1 MRLGRFPRGWVSDA
15 VLLEG
20 TKANQA
26 MPHFSRVFLPRLSRL
41 AFTLVRPAVFVPLM
55 LGTVALG
62 YALPSTDSALARC
75 EMRGGSVTE
84 CRLIVL
90 GR

>member
-1 MRLGRFPRGWVSDA
+1 MRLGRFPGDRVSDA
-15 VLLEG
+15 VLWES

-26 MPHFSRVFLPRLSRL
+26 MHRILETIAGTVC
-41 AFTLVRPAVFVPLM
+41 RPIVFVPFL

-62 YALPSTDSALARC
+62 YALPSTDTALARC
-75 EMRGGSVTE
+75 EMRGGGVTE

>member
-1 MRLGRFPRGWVSDA
+1 MAP
-15 VLLEG
+15 
-20 TKANQA
+20 
-26 MPHFSRVFLPRLSRL
+26 LSRL
-41 AFTLVRPAVFVPLM
+41 AFTLVRPVVFFPLL

-62 YALPSTDSALARC
+62 YALPSTETALARC
-75 EMRGGSVTE
+75 ENRGGSVTE

>member
-1 MRLGRFPRGWVSDA
+1 MHRT
-15 VLLEG
+15 LETIAG
-20 TKANQA
+20 I
-26 MPHFSRVFLPRLSRL
+26 VC
-41 AFTLVRPAVFVPLM
+41 RPVIFVPFL

-62 YALPSTDSALARC
+62 FALPSTETALARC
-75 EMRGGSVTE
+75 ENRGGSVTE

>member
-1 MRLGRFPRGWVSDA
+1 MAP
-15 VLLEG
+15 
-20 TKANQA
+20 
-26 MPHFSRVFLPRLSRL
+26 LSRL
-41 AFTLVRPAVFVPLM
+41 AFTLVRPVVFVPFL

-62 YALPSTDSALARC
+62 FALPSTDTALARC
-75 EMRGGSVTE
+75 EMRGGTVAE

>member
-1 MRLGRFPRGWVSDA
+1 
-15 VLLEG
+15 
-20 TKANQA
+20 

-62 YALPSTDSALARC
+62 YALPSTDTALARC
-75 EMRGGSVTE
+75 ENRGGTVAE

>member
-1 MRLGRFPRGWVSDA
+1 
-15 VLLEG
+15 
-20 TKANQA
+20 

-41 AFTLVRPAVFVPLM
+41 AFTLVRPAVFFPL
-55 LGTVALG
+55 LAGTVALG

-75 EMRGGSVTE
+75 EMRGGGVNE
-84 CRLIVL
+84 CRLLVL

>member
-1 MRLGRFPRGWVSDA
+1 MRLSRFPGDRVSDA
-15 VLLEG
+15 LLWEG
-20 TKANQA
+20 TKAHTA
-26 MPHFSRVFLPRLSRL
+26 MHR
-41 AFTLVRPAVFVPLM
+41 TLETIAGIVCRPVIFVPLL

-75 EMRGGSVTE
+75 EMRGGSMAE
-84 CRLIVL
+84 CRLLVL

>member
-1 MRLGRFPRGWVSDA
+1 MYRT
-15 VLLEG
+15 LETIAG
-20 TKANQA
+20 
-26 MPHFSRVFLPRLSRL
+26 
-41 AFTLVRPAVFVPLM
+41 LVCRPVIFVPFL

-62 YALPSTDSALARC
+62 YALPSTDTALARC
-75 EMRGGSVTE
+75 EMRGGNVTE

>member
-1 MRLGRFPRGWVSDA
+1 MHRT
-15 VLLEG
+15 LETIAG
-20 TKANQA
+20 I
-26 MPHFSRVFLPRLSRL
+26 VC
-41 AFTLVRPAVFVPLM
+41 RPVIFVPFL

-62 YALPSTDSALARC
+62 FALPSTETALARC
-75 EMRGGSVTE
+75 EMRGGTVTE

>member
-1 MRLGRFPRGWVSDA
+1 MA
-15 VLLEG
+15 
-20 TKANQA
+20 
-26 MPHFSRVFLPRLSRL
+26 HLSRF

-55 LGTVALG
+55 LGTLALG
-62 YALPSTDSALARC
+62 FALPSTDTALARC

>member
-1 MRLGRFPRGWVSDA
+1 MHRT
-15 VLLEG
+15 LETIAG
-20 TKANQA
+20 T
-26 MPHFSRVFLPRLSRL
+26 VC
-41 AFTLVRPAVFVPLM
+41 RPIVFVPLL

-62 YALPSTDSALARC
+62 FALPSTETALARC

>member
-1 MRLGRFPRGWVSDA
+1 MHRN
-15 VLLEG
+15 LE
-20 TKANQA
+20 T
-26 MPHFSRVFLPRLSRL
+26 L
-41 AFTLVRPAVFVPLM
+41 AGIVCRPIVFVPFL

-62 YALPSTDSALARC
+62 FALPSTDSALARC
-75 EMRGGSVTE
+75 ENRGGTVTE

>member
-1 MRLGRFPRGWVSDA
+1 MYRT
-15 VLLEG
+15 LE
-20 TKANQA
+20 T
-26 MPHFSRVFLPRLSRL
+26 L
-41 AFTLVRPAVFVPLM
+41 AGIVCRPVIFVPLL

-62 YALPSTDSALARC
+62 FALPSTETALARC
-75 EMRGGSVTE
+75 ENRGGSVAE

>member
-1 MRLGRFPRGWVSDA
+1 MHRTIETIAGIVC
-15 VLLEG
+15 
-20 TKANQA
+20 
-26 MPHFSRVFLPRLSRL
+26 
-41 AFTLVRPAVFVPLM
+41 RPIVFVPLL

-62 YALPSTDSALARC
+62 FALPSTETALARC
-75 EMRGGSVTE
+75 EMRGGTVAE

>member
-1 MRLGRFPRGWVSDA
+1 MRLGRLPRDRVSDA

-20 TKANQA
+20 TKAHPA
-26 MPHFSRVFLPRLSRL
+26 MHR
-41 AFTLVRPAVFVPLM
+41 TLETIAGIVCRPIVFVPFL

-62 YALPSTDSALARC
+62 FALPSTDTALARC
-75 EMRGGSVTE
+75 EMRGGTVTE

>member
-1 MRLGRFPRGWVSDA
+1 MHRT
-15 VLLEG
+15 LETIAG
-20 TKANQA
+20 I
-26 MPHFSRVFLPRLSRL
+26 VC
-41 AFTLVRPAVFVPLM
+41 RPVIFVPLL

-75 EMRGGSVTE
+75 EMRGGSMAE
-84 CRLIVL
+84 CRLLVL

>member
-1 MRLGRFPRGWVSDA
+1 MHRT
-15 VLLEG
+15 LETIAG
-20 TKANQA
+20 I
-26 MPHFSRVFLPRLSRL
+26 VC
-41 AFTLVRPAVFVPLM
+41 RPIVFVPLL

-62 YALPSTDSALARC
+62 FALPSTDTALARC
-75 EMRGGSVTE
+75 ENRGGSVTE

>member
-1 MRLGRFPRGWVSDA
+1 MHRI
-15 VLLEG
+15 LETITG
-20 TKANQA
+20 T
-26 MPHFSRVFLPRLSRL
+26 VC
-41 AFTLVRPAVFVPLM
+41 RPIVFVPFL

-62 YALPSTDSALARC
+62 FALPSTDSALARC

>member
-1 MRLGRFPRGWVSDA
+1 MRLGRFPRDRVSAA

-20 TKANQA
+20 TEAQPA
-26 MPHFSRVFLPRLSRL
+26 MHRTLETL
-41 AFTLVRPAVFVPLM
+41 AGVVCRPVIFVPFL

-62 YALPSTDSALARC
+62 YALPSTETALARC
-75 EMRGGSVTE
+75 ENRGGTVTE

>member
-1 MRLGRFPRGWVSDA
+1 MRLGRFPGDRVSDA
-15 VLLEG
+15 VLWES
-20 TKANQA
+20 TKAHQA
-26 MPHFSRVFLPRLSRL
+26 MHRTIETL
-41 AFTLVRPAVFVPLM
+41 AGIVCRPIVFVPFL

-75 EMRGGSVTE
+75 EMRGGGVTE

>member
-1 MRLGRFPRGWVSDA
+1 MHRT
-15 VLLEG
+15 LETIAG
-20 TKANQA
+20 
-26 MPHFSRVFLPRLSRL
+26 V
-41 AFTLVRPAVFVPLM
+41 VCRPIVFVPFL

-62 YALPSTDSALARC
+62 FALPSTETALARC
-75 EMRGGSVTE
+75 EMRGGSVAE

>member
-1 MRLGRFPRGWVSDA
+1 MRLGRIPRDRVSDA

-20 TKANQA
+20 TEAHQA
-26 MPHFSRVFLPRLSRL
+26 MHRTLETL
-41 AFTLVRPAVFVPLM
+41 AGIVCRPLVFVPLL

-62 YALPSTDSALARC
+62 FALPSTETALARC
-75 EMRGGSVTE
+75 EMRGGSVAE
-84 CRLIVL
+84 CRLLVL